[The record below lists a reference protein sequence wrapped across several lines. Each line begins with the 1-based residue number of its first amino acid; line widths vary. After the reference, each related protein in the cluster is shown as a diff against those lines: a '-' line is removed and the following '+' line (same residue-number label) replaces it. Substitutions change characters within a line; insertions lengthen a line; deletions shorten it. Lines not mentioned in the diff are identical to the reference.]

1 MSPRVFLFAS
11 LGVIAGG
18 TTMSQAGG
26 VYWTDRATGQKA
38 IRRMGFDGSAPTT
51 TPPFITLA
59 SGDDPRGVALDVAA
73 QKLYYGLTTQI
84 VQANLDGT
92 PASGKITGL
101 TAVRDVRV
109 RRDLG
114 AILWC
119 DENANRI
126 GRADLSTLVTSTAP
140 DWPKSPAAQAY
151 YVDVAAPFGLVI
163 WGGSGN
169 NTISA
174 APYAGGTASTPLL
187 STGINELRGVC
198 FDPVSSAV
206 FWCDRNNKMVR
217 RATLTVTGGLPVLG
231 AVTTLY
237 SGLDAPHGLVLDSA
251 ARKLYWVDSG
261 GNSGI
266 GTGDSGVSR
275 GDMDAPTGPAEV
287 LIGTSNPAAPPATV
301 FNGQPWDLDLDRRTP
316 TYIEWVTR
324 LFARNTPAATTDKAA
339 DPDADGSPN
348 WREYMLGTHPLRPD
362 QPVYEPMVIAGP
374 VTNSEHLALKY
385 RRRVGMTDAQ
395 IVPQFSNS
403 LENWIDDELFQP
415 PVSFFVEVSKSPLPD
430 DEGMEEVVVRK
441 ATALVAGAPPTFM
454 RLKLVKF

>member
-1 MSPRVFLFAS
+1 MTLPSPHFCAS
-11 LGVIAGG
+11 ALLLGGLAQ
-18 TTMSQAGG
+18 TMAGG
-26 VYWTDRATGQKA
+26 VYWTDRASGQKA
-38 IRRMGFDGSAPTT
+38 IRRMGFDGASPTT
-51 TPPFITLA
+51 TTPFIALSA
-59 SGDDPRGVALDVAA
+59 ADDPRGVALDVAA
-73 QKLYYGLTTQI
+73 QKLYYGSGTQI

-119 DENANRI
+119 DENANRV
-126 GRADLSTLVTSTAP
+126 GRADLSTLVTSGAP
-140 DWPKSPAAQAY
+140 DWPKPASQAY

-174 APYAGGTASTPLL
+174 APYSGGTTSIPLL
-187 STGINELRGVC
+187 STGIDELRGVC
-198 FDPVSSAV
+198 FDPLSSAV
-206 FWCDRNNKMVR
+206 FWCDRNNKVVR
-217 RATLTVTGGLPVLG
+217 RATLAVTAGVPSLG

-261 GNSGI
+261 ANSGV
-266 GTGDSGVSR
+266 GTGDSGVTR

-287 LIGTSNPAAPPATV
+287 LIGTTNAAAPPVTV

-316 TYIEWVTR
+316 TYPEWVSR
-324 LFARNTPAATTDKAA
+324 VFARNALTATTDKTA
-339 DPDADGSPN
+339 DPDADGAPN

-362 QPVYEPMVIAGP
+362 QPVYEPMIVAGP
-374 VTNSEHLALKY
+374 VTNSEHLAIKY

-415 PVSFFVEVSKSPLPD
+415 PVSFFVEVSKSPLPE
-430 DEGMEEVVVRK
+430 DEGVEEVIVRK
-441 ATALVAGAPPTFM
+441 TTALTAGAPPTFM
-454 RLKLVKF
+454 RLKLVTF